1 MGAGNSGAEIAMDLA
16 PHHKTWLSG
25 PDTGQEPTRAGSHLD
40 HLITPLIWFVATRLT
55 VETALGR
62 KLRDHFI
69 DPPRGIPLGR
79 VRRKDFAP
87 AGIERVPRMT
97 AVRNGYPVLE
107 NGRALEVSNVI
118 WCTGYAPR
126 YDWIE
131 LTLRTHNGLPVHDRG
146 IVESCPGLYFVG
158 LLFLYSL
165 SSALLGGVGRDAK
178 YIAEHIVSTRLSPS
192 VLPSRQPSRPV
203 S

>member
-1 MGAGNSGAEIAMDLA
+1 
-16 PHHKTWLSG
+16 
-25 PDTGQEPTRAGSHLD
+25 
-40 HLITPLIWFVATRLT
+40 
-55 VETALGR
+55 
-62 KLRDHFI
+62 
-69 DPPRGIPLGR
+69 
-79 VRRKDFAP
+79 
-87 AGIERVPRMT
+87 MT

-165 SSALLGGVGRDAK
+165 SCRLLAGVGRYGQEHRRAHRFNA
-178 YIAEHIVSTRLSPS
+178 AEPLSSSISATISSSFLNTLRYTVFTSKSKMTP
-192 VLPSRQPSRPV
+192 PSRSTTIAITPTPTIRISGTP
-203 S
+203 